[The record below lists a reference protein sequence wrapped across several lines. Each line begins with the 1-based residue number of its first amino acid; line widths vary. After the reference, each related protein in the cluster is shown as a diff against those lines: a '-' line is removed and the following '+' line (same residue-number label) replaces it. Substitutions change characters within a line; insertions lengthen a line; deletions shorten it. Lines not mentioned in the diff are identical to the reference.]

1 MANSTVQ
8 GAAAHDD
15 PLVALTEGGLELEL
29 GEMETLS
36 VKTLLE
42 ANEIPVVVQGASQMP
57 NLPYEILVPRSQL
70 EAALGVIRA
79 ALEAGAETPAE

>member
-1 MANSTVQ
+1 MANSTMQ

-36 VKTLLE
+36 VRTLLE
-42 ANEIPVVVQGASQMP
+42 ANQIQVVVQGASQMP
-57 NLPYEILVPRSQL
+57 NLPYEILVPQSQL
-70 EAALGVIRA
+70 AAALAVIRE
-79 ALEAGAETPAE
+79 ALEAGKATPEE

>member
-1 MANSTVQ
+1 MADSTKQ
-8 GAAAHDD
+8 SAAAQDD

-36 VKTLLE
+36 VRTLLE
-42 ANEIPVVVQGASQMP
+42 ANQIQVVVQGASQMP

-70 EAALGVIRA
+70 AAALAVIRE
-79 ALEAGAETPAE
+79 ALEAGQETAAE